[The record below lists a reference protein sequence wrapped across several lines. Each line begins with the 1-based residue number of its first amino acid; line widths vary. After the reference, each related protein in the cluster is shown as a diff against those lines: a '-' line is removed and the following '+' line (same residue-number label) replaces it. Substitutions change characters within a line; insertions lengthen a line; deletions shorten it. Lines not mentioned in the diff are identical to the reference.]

1 MALVIFAHTTIP
13 YNCMHKLILAQIL
26 GASLLLM
33 SCLPCRAGTE
43 EKERIVFDS
52 EYFDFG
58 PVERADGPVC
68 HVFRFL
74 CTDDKPVTVGYVD
87 PGCYCISAKWPKVPI
102 VPGEVGEIV
111 VSLDISGSLGEI
123 FRGAAVYLNDGS
135 CPANLAVRAEI
146 SDKAS
151 SGKKTTT
158 KTTRNE

>member
-1 MALVIFAHTTIP
+1 MALVIFVYTTIP
-13 YNCMHKLILAQIL
+13 YSCMHRPILAQIL

-33 SCLPCRAGTE
+33 SCLPCRAWTE

-58 PVERADGPVC
+58 DVDRTDGPVC
-68 HVFRFL
+68 HIFRFL

-87 PGCYCISAKWPKVPI
+87 SGCYCISAKWPKTPI
-102 VPGEVGEIV
+102 TPGEVGEIV
-111 VSLDISGSLGEI
+111 ISLDISGSLGEV
-123 FRGAAVYLNDGS
+123 FRGAAVYLDDGS
-135 CPANLAVRAEI
+135 CPANLAVRAKI

-158 KTTRNE
+158 KTTQNE